1 MRTRFFTLFAALAF
15 IGISYAQD
23 EMSVR
28 DSLFNLAGD
37 ASVDE
42 PLDMTLLIVNP
53 NYDGDNRA
61 GWEGTSATQV
71 SWGTWE
77 NWNHP
82 FDLYQNLGSDL
93 PNGVYELNANALH
106 RVGNYWDE
114 WYSSGALGDATLRT
128 SVLYGQSGGI
138 DVYAPVMD
146 LAACAT
152 VEPASEYGTAQLAN
166 GTYIPDNPESFH
178 FYTMGG
184 YYAENSTY
192 VVVTDGNLTIGFRDP
207 NYIEGQWSIVDN
219 WQLYYLGSSDE
230 AYALIKEQQTELIQ
244 DLSSLFA
251 VESLLESYKSSVETF
266 RDAEEPGEIID
277 AYRAMDMLRLAVK
290 DNAEAY
296 STYKK
301 RHDELLQ
308 KMYDN
313 EIYGEYRDILEA
325 YLTEYEEPSETY
337 PRGTFDYII
346 DKRELFTNELLD
358 EISFMEALYSTA
370 VEKGLGNGTNIT
382 YMVKNAD
389 FSLPNFE
396 GWEWSR
402 TNSGNF
408 YSRTGGRGDGWQQYS
423 DVWLGEAWNCSF
435 DFHQTIENDLPDGIY
450 ELDFQALYRPGQNM
464 YFPAEKLPVEV
475 YMNGYTTTVRHIIS
489 DGVQKADARNHEN
502 CWIDNVGSWPQD
514 DYSEEYGY
522 MPNSSHG
529 ASIAFGGG
537 RYKQRA
543 FAIVTDGK
551 LTLGMRHTRKPYY
564 DNDWC
569 VWADF
574 QLIFRA
580 HSEEAMDGMLAGME
594 ERATMLSA
602 MTETYMYRGH
612 LDALGEAIAAA
623 RACEDSEEKFEKL
636 VGLNDLI
643 NNVYAGI
650 AYYDTLITAVEYLS
664 DIAFT
669 GNPNVS
675 DERYTELEKL
685 YNEYWEGIWEGTYT
699 DEEALQLAQ
708 EIYQLPE
715 LDAFYCYGD
724 MVDGDWNQICLLYPL
739 SRGENGHFTGRIS
752 LQDRSEGWG
761 GRASLYF
768 VRQGQSYGREA
779 GSLDRFFT
787 PAHSKKKLG
796 LLSNRDDDCFNTTGG
811 DFDVDIDLESMTIE
825 MHPVGE
831 YPWPSNVYLAGTL
844 PTGHWQRNDACP
856 LAHLG
861 NGIYEGIVTLEDF
874 DNGRAGVTLFACRD
888 PYDWNH
894 ARYGNAGYTN
904 DAVKDVIYEDLN
916 RYRGDTKW
924 LVPVGEYCI
933 SFDMNRERI
942 IFCDPDVSGADG
954 IGHVDGTVSLNGK
967 VKVYTMDGRL
977 VYEGEGSGF
986 RPAAKAVYI
995 IKSATGNIKKAYK

>member
-1 MRTRFFTLFAALAF
+1 
-15 IGISYAQD
+15 
-23 EMSVR
+23 
-28 DSLFNLAGD
+28 
-37 ASVDE
+37 
-42 PLDMTLLIVNP
+42 
-53 NYDGDNRA
+53 
-61 GWEGTSATQV
+61 
-71 SWGTWE
+71 
-77 NWNHP
+77 
-82 FDLYQNLGSDL
+82 
-93 PNGVYELNANALH
+93 
-106 RVGNYWDE
+106 
-114 WYSSGALGDATLRT
+114 
-128 SVLYGQSGGI
+128 
-138 DVYAPVMD
+138 
-146 LAACAT
+146 
-152 VEPASEYGTAQLAN
+152 
-166 GTYIPDNPESFH
+166 
-178 FYTMGG
+178 
-184 YYAENSTY
+184 
-192 VVVTDGNLTIGFRDP
+192 
-207 NYIEGQWSIVDN
+207 
-219 WQLYYLGSSDE
+219 
-230 AYALIKEQQTELIQ
+230 
-244 DLSSLFA
+244 
-251 VESLLESYKSSVETF
+251 
-266 RDAEEPGEIID
+266 
-277 AYRAMDMLRLAVK
+277 
-290 DNAEAY
+290 
-296 STYKK
+296 
-301 RHDELLQ
+301 
-308 KMYDN
+308 
-313 EIYGEYRDILEA
+313 
-325 YLTEYEEPSETY
+325 
-337 PRGTFDYII
+337 
-346 DKRELFTNELLD
+346 
-358 EISFMEALYSTA
+358 
-370 VEKGLGNGTNIT
+370 
-382 YMVKNAD
+382 
-389 FSLPNFE
+389 
-396 GWEWSR
+396 
-402 TNSGNF
+402 
-408 YSRTGGRGDGWQQYS
+408 
-423 DVWLGEAWNCSF
+423 
-435 DFHQTIENDLPDGIY
+435 
-450 ELDFQALYRPGQNM
+450 
-464 YFPAEKLPVEV
+464 
-475 YMNGYTTTVRHIIS
+475 
-489 DGVQKADARNHEN
+489 
-502 CWIDNVGSWPQD
+502 VGSWPQD

-724 MVDGDWNQICLLYPL
+724 MVDGDWNQVCLLYPL

-796 LLSNRDDDCFNTTGG
+796 LLSNRDGDCFNTTGG

-831 YPWPSNVYLAGTL
+831 FPWPSNVYLAGTL

-904 DAVKDVIYEDLN
+904 DAEKDVIYEDLN

-954 IGHVDGTVSLNGK
+954 IGHVDGTISLNGK